1 MRKLQLAIIELNGG
15 GYVIADGDGEN
26 PLRAV
31 TSLGECA
38 AAVRELVEEQF
49 QPVEQDE
56 TAGETLEFPKVLGAV
71 NENSPKRG
79 LLHRLFK
86 GG

>member
-49 QPVEQDE
+49 QPMEPDGTDE
-56 TAGETLEFPKVLGAV
+56 TIEFPKVLGAV

-79 LLHRLFK
+79 LFYRMFK
-86 GG
+86 GA